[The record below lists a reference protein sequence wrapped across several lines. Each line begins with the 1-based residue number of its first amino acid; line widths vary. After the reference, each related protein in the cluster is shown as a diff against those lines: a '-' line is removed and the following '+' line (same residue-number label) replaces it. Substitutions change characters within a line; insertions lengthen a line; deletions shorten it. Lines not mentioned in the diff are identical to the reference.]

1 MAWAVSFAPKS
12 TTPRHTLLREIRM
25 RILDRVRRVCLALP
39 GAYEKIAWSAPT
51 FRVGER
57 QFAMFVD
64 DHHGVGFAGVWLK
77 APDGAQEE
85 LVASDPKRFY
95 VPPYVGKGGW
105 VGVRLDGRTNWKL
118 LAGLLVEAYQG
129 AAATQT
135 AARIAR
141 GPAAARA
148 GAKPRRPARRLR

>member
-1 MAWAVSFAPKS
+1 MNA
-12 TTPRHTLLREIRM
+12 
-25 RILDRVRRVCLALP
+25 LDRLRAVCLGFP
-39 GAYEKIAWSAPT
+39 GAYEKVAWSAPT
-51 FRVGER
+51 FRVGDR

-77 APDGAQEE
+77 APEGAQEE

-105 VGVRLDGRTNWKL
+105 VGVRLDSRTSWKM
-118 LAGLLVEAYQG
+118 LAGLLAEAYEG
-129 AAATQT
+129 AAATQS

-141 GPAAARA
+141 GPGGARA
-148 GAKPRRPARRLR
+148 APKPRRTRRTR